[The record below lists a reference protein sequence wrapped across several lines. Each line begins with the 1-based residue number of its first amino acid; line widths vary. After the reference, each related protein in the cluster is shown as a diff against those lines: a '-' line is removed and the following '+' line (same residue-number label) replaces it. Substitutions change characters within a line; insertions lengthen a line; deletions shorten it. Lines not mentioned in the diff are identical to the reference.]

1 MLLVGLT
8 GSIGMGKS
16 TTATMFKQHN
26 FAVYN
31 ADDTVHY
38 IYENDDIIIN
48 KINRAFP
55 GSKVD
60 GKVSRNFLKG
70 ELNNNPKRF
79 KELELI
85 IHPATREYQISFINQ
100 MIEKGCEG
108 CILDIPLLFETGGE
122 KYVDTS
128 IVVTA
133 SKETQFQRV
142 IGERGLDEDL
152 FNKILLQQMPDEEKC
167 KRADYVISS
176 NTSIEETRKEVE
188 DIVTNLTLLEP
199 KAWNSFYKK

>member
-16 TTATMFKQHN
+16 TTASMFKDHN

-38 IYENDDIIIN
+38 IYENDEIVIN
-48 KINRAFP
+48 KIDRVFP

-60 GKVSRNFLKG
+60 EKVCREVLKE
-70 ELNNNPKRF
+70 ELNKNPNMF
-79 KELELI
+79 KQLESI
-85 IHPATREYQISFINQ
+85 IHPAVRQYQISFIEQ
-100 MIEKGCEG
+100 MIEKDCIG

-122 KYVDTS
+122 KYVDST

-133 SKETQFQRV
+133 SEEIQFQRV
-142 IGERGLDEDL
+142 INERGLDKDL
-152 FNKILLQQMPDEEKC
+152 YKQILAQQMPDQEKC
-167 KRADYVISS
+167 KKADFVISTNDNLHS
-176 NTSIEETRKEVE
+176 TKKEV
-188 DIVTNLTLLEP
+188 DAVVKKLVMIKP
-199 KAWNSFYKK
+199 KAWNNFYNQ